1 MDKFVFFTSS
11 ISRKSGGSSS
21 VLDLVNNIYTL
32 NKKVEIYSILGKLDL
47 FLYKPSNFDKNI
59 KVNMIDFEVVSSLEI
74 KPHIIKQK
82 INFFVNKFKK
92 NIKIKNSMIFDAI
105 RLPKW
110 YIEELK
116 RYGNKIIL
124 NHAGSPNAF
133 IKYFGMNGKERTNY
147 KKAKVDYLNFVGRYD
162 FFWFQSPTQAEEF
175 LKLTG
180 FDRKRVIVLTPGV
193 NEKDIE
199 NAKYINLSNNFNI
212 AIIGSVQKRKGQ
224 HLIVEIAKSLPDV
237 CFHVVGNIGDKLY
250 YKNILQNLKKGN
262 VNNVK
267 FYGFR
272 RDYLNFIKSSDVIL
286 QLSEEE
292 GVSRVLREAMA
303 LGKPIVS
310 FALDGTKDLLEN
322 NKDSF
327 LIEYGDIKAVKKSI
341 IELKNDKNLRE
352 KISLNAKK
360 NYLNKYSNK
369 VYLKKLERVLK
380 DFGE

>member
-1 MDKFVFFTSS
+1 
-11 ISRKSGGSSS
+11 
-21 VLDLVNNIYTL
+21 
-32 NKKVEIYSILGKLDL
+32 
-47 FLYKPSNFDKNI
+47 
-59 KVNMIDFEVVSSLEI
+59 
-74 KPHIIKQK
+74 
-82 INFFVNKFKK
+82 
-92 NIKIKNSMIFDAI
+92 
-105 RLPKW
+105 
-110 YIEELK
+110 
-116 RYGNKIIL
+116 
-124 NHAGSPNAF
+124 
-133 IKYFGMNGKERTNY
+133 
-147 KKAKVDYLNFVGRYD
+147 VGRYD